1 MKERE
6 QKMPKKNRRC
16 PLQNECGRACA
27 HVGAEITCDYYKNN
41 AVGEAIIADQER
53 IRQEMEDARVR
64 EYEEEMLKEM
74 ALEEQ
79 ASIVMLPVDALF
91 PHPDNPRKKLGDLK
105 ELAESIK
112 AKGVMQNLTVVPKKD
127 DYGKYTIII
136 GHRRHAAAKKAGLE
150 YLPCAIVDMSYQEQL
165 ATMLLENIQRS
176 DLTVYEQAKGFQMMI
191 EFGESVSDIVA
202 KTGFSETTV
211 RRRLE
216 VAKLDDKLLEKASGK
231 QISFGDLDKLTKIDD
246 IAERNKVLGYIGT
259 SNFDY
264 NLQRA
269 IDNQETQK
277 AIPIIRQSLL
287 DAGYI
292 RYEGSTQ
299 GYDYI
304 TSINKN
310 ASLENAQK
318 FHKCLTSG
326 VQIYFMESNSG
337 SNFWL
342 YKKSDEA
349 EDEKDV
355 TVRSVEKTEA
365 QLEQER
371 KVREE
376 RERREK
382 LVEASARA
390 FKLRKEFI
398 SSYSLK
404 QATINL
410 SKIASFLA
418 VLGIDDDIGYSI
430 DKNEFEELLFG
441 RQCEISSFE
450 EMDSMIESSAAAKAV
465 LVTVWLLCDSE
476 NEDCYD
482 YYGEYEENEILNK
495 IYEFLESIGYEM
507 SDEERELLDGTSEL
521 YKKEQDGE

>member
-1 MKERE
+1 MS
-6 QKMPKKNRRC
+6 KKNKRC
-16 PLQNECGRACA
+16 PLQNECGRTCA
-27 HVGAEITCDYYKNN
+27 HVGAELNCDYYKNN
-41 AVGEAIIADQER
+41 AIGEAVIADQER
-53 IRQEMEDARVR
+53 IREAMEDSKIR
-64 EYEEEMLKEM
+64 EYEEEMLEEM
-74 ALEEQ
+74 ELEEMGRL
-79 ASIVMLPVDALF
+79 VMLPVDALL

-105 ELAESIK
+105 ELTASIK
-112 AKGVMQNLTVVPKKD
+112 AKGVMQNLTVVPKD
-127 DYGKYTIII
+127 GEYGKYTIII

-150 YLPCAIVDMSYQEQL
+150 YLPCAIVNMSYQEQL

-191 EFGESVSDIVA
+191 DFGESVSDIVE

-216 VAKLDDKLLEKASGK
+216 VAKLDDALLEKASGK
-231 QISFGDLDKLTKIDD
+231 QISFGDLDKLSKIDD
-246 IAERNKVLGYIGT
+246 IEERNNVLKYIGT
-259 SNFDY
+259 SNYDY
-264 NLQRA
+264 TLQRA
-269 IDNQETQK
+269 IDKQETQK

-292 RYEGSTQ
+292 RYEGSVA

-318 FHKCLTSG
+318 FHSCLTSG

-342 YKKSDEA
+342 YKKSDAA
-349 EDEKDV
+349 EEETLGKDGSE
-355 TVRSVEKTEA
+355 RSVEKTEEK
-365 QLEQER
+365 LEQER
-371 KVREE
+371 KAREE
-376 RERREK
+376 REKREK
-382 LVEASARA
+382 LTEASARA

-398 SSYSLK
+398 SNYSLK

-410 SKIASFLA
+410 SKIAAFLA
-418 VLGIDDDIGYSI
+418 IMSIDDDTGYYL
-430 DKNEFEELLFG
+430 DKKEFEELVFG
-441 RQCEISSFE
+441 RECEISSFE
-450 EMDSMIESSAAAKAV
+450 EMDSMIETSAAAKAI
-465 LVTVWLLCDSE
+465 LVTAWLMCDSE

-482 YYGEYEENEILNK
+482 YYGAYEENEILNK

-521 YKKEQDGE
+521 YKKESESE